1 MQACAEV
8 RTFLRGKE
16 PMRREE
22 RAEFGGGIG
31 RGVVDG
37 DVFEGTELRGE
48 RLEELLVGFAG
59 FLFAEGLGE
68 ACFDMAWA
76 RGPGKE
82 EEVVQ
87 KEGW

>member
-1 MQACAEV
+1 
-8 RTFLRGKE
+8 
-16 PMRREE
+16 
-22 RAEFGGGIG
+22 
-31 RGVVDG
+31 
-37 DVFEGTELRGE
+37 
-48 RLEELLVGFAG
+48 
-59 FLFAEGLGE
+59 LFAEGLGE